1 MGGMFNGCCGSS
13 PENDSANDNKQTK
26 TKENKKSRKTTTK
39 KKKSKN
45 SDDSFE
51 DLNKIDCKQSNQTPE
66 MNTNINFMQPKT
78 LKLLTSIGE
87 IKNYQEN
94 TLDDSQ
100 IKADLRTHAD
110 ILARL
115 ENPTAFS

>member
-13 PENDSANDNKQTK
+13 PENDNGNDNKQTK
-26 TKENKKSRKTTTK
+26 NKDNKKSRKSSTRK
-39 KKKSKN
+39 RKSKN

-51 DLNKIDCKQSNQTPE
+51 DLNKIDCEQSNQTPE
-66 MNTNINFMQPKT
+66 MNTNINFMEPKT
-78 LKLLTSIGE
+78 LQLLTSIGE
-87 IKNYQEN
+87 IKQYQEN
-94 TLDDSQ
+94 TLQSSQ
-100 IKADLRTHAD
+100 IQKDLKTHAD